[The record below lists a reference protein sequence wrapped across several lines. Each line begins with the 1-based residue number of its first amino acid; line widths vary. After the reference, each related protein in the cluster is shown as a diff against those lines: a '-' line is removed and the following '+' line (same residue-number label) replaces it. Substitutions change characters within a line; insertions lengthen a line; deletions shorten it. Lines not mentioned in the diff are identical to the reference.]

1 MAPRNAADFGIV
13 SDDGDRIRARR
24 ERLGVDKRHL
34 AAEAGISRETLAA
47 IEGGQGFR
55 RTSLTKIERVLDK
68 LEEEAGM
75 TETKQAPSEP
85 AAEPQLV
92 TIRLPSGAG
101 ADIVVS
107 GPVGSIDKL
116 RETAEALLRASR
128 EAD

>member
-1 MAPRNAADFGIV
+1 MAARNAADFGSV

-47 IEGGQGFR
+47 IEGGKGFR
-55 RTSLTKIERVLDK
+55 RTSLTRIERVLDK
-68 LEEEAGM
+68 LEEEAGVT
-75 TETKQAPSEP
+75 TEQQPSEP
-85 AAEPQLV
+85 QSAEPQLV
-92 TIRLPSGAG
+92 TIRLPSGGG